1 MNSKLNISSKK
12 VTVFGGSGFIGR
24 YVVSLLLKSG
34 YLVRVAVRNT
44 NDALF
49 IKTLGQ
55 VGQVE
60 LFECDILDPRQVSL
74 ALNGS
79 KFAINCVAGDLYE
92 TNIKKMRKI
101 YVDGPVN
108 IANQVKAFNLEKLI
122 HLSSLGADITSD
134 SYYFSLKAEG
144 ETKITDIFNK
154 TVILRP
160 SIVFGVEDKFF
171 NNFASMSVISPF
183 IPVISGNT
191 LFQPIYVG
199 DVAKCVF
206 SFLKNNKVGTFEI
219 SGPEKFSFRQLV
231 EKMLKIVRRKK
242 VIIDLPIVLA
252 KALAIQ
258 FYFLKIITFGFL
270 SPKITIDNI
279 KQLQKDNI
287 KSLGKEDETLFDF
300 DFATV
305 DSILPSYLYQ
315 YRPYGQYSDIKDSA
329 KDLKNE

>member
-1 MNSKLNISSKK
+1 MNTKLNISSPK

-34 YLVRVAVRNT
+34 YLVRVAVRHT
-44 NDALF
+44 NDAIFLR
-49 IKTLGQ
+49 TLGQ

-60 LFECDILDPRQVSL
+60 LFECDILDSKRVSL
-74 ALNGS
+74 ALKGS
-79 KFAINCVAGDLYE
+79 TFAINCVAGNLYE
-92 TNIKKMRKI
+92 TNTKKMRKI

-108 IANQVKAFNLEKLI
+108 IANQIKSQNIEKFI
-122 HLSSLGADITSD
+122 HLSSLGADIKSD
-134 SYYFSLKAEG
+134 SFYFSLKAEG
-144 ETKITDIFNK
+144 EMKINEIFNN

-160 SIVFGVEDKFF
+160 SIVFGVEDQFF

-183 IPVISGNT
+183 IPIISGKT

-199 DVAKCVF
+199 DVAKCVS
-206 SFLKNNKVGTFEI
+206 SFLKNNKIGTFEI
-219 SGPEKFSFRQLV
+219 FGPEKFSFKQLV

-242 VIIDLPIVLA
+242 IIIDLPIVLA
-252 KALAIQ
+252 KLLAIQ
-258 FYFLKIITFGFL
+258 FYFLKIVTFGFL
-270 SPKITIDNI
+270 SPKITLDNI
-279 KQLQKDNI
+279 KQLQIDNI
-287 KSLGKEDETLFDF
+287 KSVEKDPEVLFDF
-300 DFATV
+300 DFVTI